1 MKIIRESFKKGMI
14 YKLLGESLDSKT
26 VPLTSIM
33 TKNILYIEKCNEFR
47 SECFNDRIQ
56 NELSGNN

>member
-1 MKIIRESFKKGMI
+1 MKIIRESFQKGMV
-14 YKLLGESLDSKT
+14 YKLVGEGLDSKT
-26 VPLTSIM
+26 ISLTSIM

-56 NELSGNN
+56 NEPSGNN